1 MPEFIDN
8 ENILYAPVRSTPSS
22 RRSSRLAGDPR
33 SARRKDNDKDKDS
46 PLEITAVSVATPA
59 GHHVRVEWAL
69 RFLARCLVEEELATS
84 SIEPRRTAA

>member
-8 ENILYAPVRSTPSS
+8 ENILYAPVRSTPPS
-22 RRSSRLAGDPR
+22 RRSPRPAGDPR
-33 SARRKDNDKDKDS
+33 SARRKDNDKDS

-59 GHHVRVEWAL
+59 GHHARVEWAL
-69 RFLARCLVEEELATS
+69 RFLARCLVEEELAAS

>member
-8 ENILYAPVRSTPSS
+8 ENILYAPVRSTPTS
-22 RRSSRLAGDPR
+22 RRSPRPAGDPR

-84 SIEPRRTAA
+84 SIESRRTAA